1 MVMYLAALMSIPRSL
16 YEAAEM
22 DGAKGTRMFIH
33 ITLPLMKPMT
43 AYVLINL
50 INGAFT
56 AFLQVYFL
64 TNGGP
69 LGTTEVMNT
78 YLFRHAFS
86 FFQFGYGSAVGV
98 IIGVFIFLITYNQ
111 QRKFGKERIEF

>member
-1 MVMYLAALMSIPRSL
+1 VMYIAALMSIPRSL

-43 AYVLINL
+43 AFVLINL
-50 INGAFT
+50 IIGAFT

-69 LGTTEVMNT
+69 LGTTEVLNT
-78 YLFRHAFS
+78 YMFKHAFT
-86 FFQFGYGSAVGV
+86 FFHFGYGSAVSVV
-98 IIGVFIFLITYNQ
+98 IALIIFILTFSQ
-111 QRKFGKERIEF
+111 QRKFGKERVEF